1 MLFKLPG
8 SQQVAVCFTTEGSP
22 EPSRLYSRSQVHPCK
37 QRQWH
42 PRGNTHTHTHACTR
56 MHTHAHTHSSS
67 TPAVSSFCLT
77 VWVLVYPPAIHAHL
91 VQFQTAALWV
101 LVTNSGHSESSAKEG
116 GWPGALNFFK
126 PKLFSDSTDSGSG
139 LQGRDPASRQQPD
152 WAGEAG
158 AWSGGCRPPPPPP
171 PPPKAVCSLPFG
183 RRLLS
188 HRYGPSIIPVPGTR
202 QGILPSGG
210 VGGLCTDR

>member
-22 EPSRLYSRSQVHPCK
+22 EPSRLYSRNQVHPCK

-42 PRGNTHTHTHACTR
+42 PRGNTHTRTHTHTR
-56 MHTHAHTHSSS
+56 ARTHSSS
-67 TPAVSSFCLT
+67 TPAASSFCST
-77 VWVLVYPPAIHAHL
+77 TWVLVYPPAIHAH
-91 VQFQTAALWV
+91 VVRFQTAAFWV

-126 PKLFSDSTDSGSG
+126 PKLFLDSPDSGPG

-158 AWSGGCRPPPPPP
+158 AWSGGCRPPTPHPRPPRES
-171 PPPKAVCSLPFG
+171 ALCHSAGVC
-183 RRLLS
+183 
-188 HRYGPSIIPVPGTR
+188 
-202 QGILPSGG
+202 
-210 VGGLCTDR
+210 